1 MVQLQCKNLVMLS
14 RSAESYPGVMAF
26 AQDLEELGCKTFIR
40 SCDVADESSLARV
53 LQECRRSM
61 PPIRGVVQGAM
72 ALHVS
77 STIPGTC
84 PAVSNILLGFS
95 FRTHDL

>member
-1 MVQLQCKNLVMLS
+1 MLS
-14 RSAESYPGVMAF
+14 RSAESQPGVAAF
-26 AQDLEELGCKTFIR
+26 VQELEELGCKTFIR

-72 ALHVS
+72 ALHVGLNIS
-77 STIPGTC
+77 GAC
-84 PAVSNILLGFS
+84 FRVADILLGFH
-95 FRTHDL
+95 FRAHVI